1 MHGNIHSG
9 VDIRVHRIDE
19 VDEYLENQYH
29 QICSPLLTISRQLQR
44 NLIQKLKDQQ
54 RGGKQTGLV
63 MGRRLDAH
71 ALCRNDGKVFYKN
84 NLPNEI
90 PRISVG
96 LLLDESG
103 SMSCGDRITYARAA
117 AIILYDFCQALDIPI
132 MVYGHSTGWSSGVDL
147 YSYAEFESID
157 SGDNYRLMDISARG
171 SNRDGAAL
179 RYVAEQLCKGDIP
192 YTVGG
197 SDVAAIFGVSP
208 WTTPLELWLVKKG
221 RRKPSP
227 KDNPDALEMGHLLE
241 PIAAHWYANK
251 LFDLLD
257 CQEFFDCRQ
266 ELMECFNEAHHY
278 RWQAGMNGRSGGYLV
293 LYEGQLKPTGHL
305 SYCTSCGQR
314 NYKSV
319 LESTKVCGKCGSNTR
334 VDYTKPPMMAVT
346 FPGRGV
352 DMGEDFSQW
361 SMADLRDRVVLVQ
374 ELDRLADDMVSQAIF
389 LANHYDVV
397 EEAVY
402 VPQSRKVMAA
412 KC

>member
-1 MHGNIHSG
+1 MAAPIMLCDTAGMSNDRWLECRMHG
-9 VDIRVHRIDE
+9 
-19 VDEYLENQYH
+19 
-29 QICSPLLTISRQLQR
+29 P
-44 NLIQKLKDQQ
+44 
-54 RGGKQTGLV
+54 
-63 MGRRLDAH
+63 
-71 ALCRNDGKVFYKN
+71 
-84 NLPNEI
+84 
-90 PRISVG
+90 
-96 LLLDESG
+96 
-103 SMSCGDRITYARAA
+103 
-117 AIILYDFCQALDIPI
+117 
-132 MVYGHSTGWSSGVDL
+132 
-147 YSYAEFESID
+147 
-157 SGDNYRLMDISARG
+157 
-171 SNRDGAAL
+171 
-179 RYVAEQLCKGDIP
+179 KGDIP

-241 PIAAHWYANK
+241 PIAAHWYAKKSGDHVYEDTGLYQHADHKYALANFDRRFTRASDGEPGILECKSCTYHKADSWADDAIPLYYELQFRYYTLNSWNGADSYACNMKIDRLGLSNDIVNK